1 MYGGACTSQKGGFIC
16 LESAFHVW
24 FLCSLQLRQHSWCSA
39 CFHVRGRSAGTV
51 GGDDSGDEL
60 ANVGGSINNTS
71 LSISLPSY
79 RALSETDRW
88 QRDQVASYTATIDS
102 GTYSD
107 TKTAEAGGSLLFSA
121 IPVGHYV
128 ITAYAKTANGDIMAN
143 TDPDNPPT
151 VDVVAG
157 QTNSA
162 TVQLNRL
169 YYKTVSF
176 RDDDGGPVA
185 GIPEQ
190 RVTVGY
196 TATKP
201 EDPASPVAGKFFS
214 HWVKEGGDSSAYNF
228 NDPVT
233 ENITLRPVFSDKCK
247 VEFDLNY
254 SGCTNPDPLYAMAG
268 ETVSPPSDPVRTGCT
283 FAGWYTSEWLAGGSG
298 TAWDS
303 EKIDATYARVDGLE
317 GNPGYFTE
325 P

>member
-1 MYGGACTSQKGGFIC
+1 MHGGACTSQKGGFIC

-88 QRDQVASYTATIDS
+88 QRNQVASYTATIDS

-157 QTNSA
+157 QANST

-176 RDDDGGPVA
+176 CDDDGGPVA

-214 HWVKEGGDSSAYNF
+214 HWVKVGGDSSAYNF

-233 ENITLRPVFSDKCK
+233 ATSARWSLTLIIQAAQTRIHCMQWRAKRSRLRLILYGQAVPLQAGTQTQPLRHCLTLVHRSRKTK
-247 VEFDLNY
+247 PHTQ
-254 SGCTNPDPLYAMAG
+254 SG
-268 ETVSPPSDPVRTGCT
+268 R
-283 FAGWYTSEWLAGGSG
+283 
-298 TAWDS
+298 
-303 EKIDATYARVDGLE
+303 
-317 GNPGYFTE
+317 
-325 P
+325 